1 MRMEDLLPGCKV
13 DIRITQVMENDDV
26 AATQG
31 IITRPFL
38 MLRVK
43 ELNCKCQ

>member
-13 DIRITQVMENDDV
+13 DIRITQVMENDDI

-31 IITRPFL
+31 IYYSTIFDV
-38 MLRVK
+38 RVK